1 MKFKI
6 NNKTWYIKELSQ
18 EQMKEELKKHYENPD
33 LNGKYYGLTY
43 ADIQTIFLDKDLCPD
58 RKRSTLLHE
67 LGHCY
72 IITYIT
78 HQDKNYNEEDVADI
92 VSNSYDIIHEIVE
105 QYERNNGVNIE
116 QGIDSILLDGKP
128 ILYCERQK

>member
-6 NNKTWYIKELSQ
+6 NNKNWEIKELSQ
-18 EQMKEELKKHYENPD
+18 EEMREELKKHNDSITEF
-33 LNGKYYGLTY
+33 GKYYGLTY
-43 ADIQTIFLDKDLCPD
+43 ADIQTIFLDKDLCSD

-78 HQDKNYNEEDVADI
+78 HQDKNYNEEDVVDI
-92 VSNSYDIIHEIVE
+92 ISNSHDIIREIVDKYFE
-105 QYERNNGVNIE
+105 VKNERK
-116 QGIDSILLDGKP
+116 SKH
-128 ILYCERQK
+128 K

>member
-18 EQMKEELKKHYENPD
+18 QEMKEELKKHFENPIID
-33 LNGKYYGLTY
+33 GKYYGLTY

-67 LGHCY
+67 LGHCF

-78 HQDKNYNEEDVADI
+78 HLDRYFYEEDVVDI
-92 VSNSYDIIHEIVE
+92 ISNSHDIIRNIVDK
-105 QYERNNGVNIE
+105 YLKKIEREV
-116 QGIDSILLDGKP
+116 
-128 ILYCERQK
+128 ILYDRCTEKIL

>member
-1 MKFKI
+1 M
-6 NNKTWYIKELSQ
+6 
-18 EQMKEELKKHYENPD
+18 
-33 LNGKYYGLTY
+33 TY
-43 ADIQTIFLDKDLCPD
+43 ADIQTIFLDKDLCSD

-92 VSNSYDIIHEIVE
+92 VANSHDIIRNIVDKYFE
-105 QYERNNGVNIE
+105 VKDERK
-116 QGIDSILLDGKP
+116 SKH
-128 ILYCERQK
+128 K

>member
-18 EQMKEELKKHYENPD
+18 QEMREEMKKHNDQPTEG
-33 LNGKYYGLTY
+33 GKYYGLTY
-43 ADIQTIFLDKDLCPD
+43 ADIQTIFLDKDLCLD

-78 HQDKNYNEEDVADI
+78 HQDRNYNEEDVVDI
-92 VSNSYDIIHEIVE
+92 VSNSHDIIRNIVDKYFE
-105 QYERNNGVNIE
+105 VKDEHK
-116 QGIDSILLDGKP
+116 SKH
-128 ILYCERQK
+128 K

>member
-18 EQMKEELKKHYENPD
+18 QEMKEELKKHYENPITD
-33 LNGKYYGLTY
+33 GKYYGLTY
-43 ADIQTIFLDKDLCPD
+43 ADIQTIFLDKDLCQD

-78 HQDKNYNEEDVADI
+78 HQDRNYNQEDVVDI
-92 VSNSYDIIHEIVE
+92 VSNSHDIIRNIVDKYFE
-105 QYERNNGVNIE
+105 VKNEHK
-116 QGIDSILLDGKP
+116 SKH
-128 ILYCERQK
+128 K